1 MLGQTKL
8 WEEREVSEVS
18 NENIQEAIT
27 EKDRTTDGVITRRDG
42 TKRRVRPIK
51 INNSEKMKQ

>member
-8 WEEREVSEVS
+8 WEEREVPESMQR
-18 NENIQEAIT
+18 NIQEAIT

-42 TKRRVRPIK
+42 TK
-51 INNSEKMKQ
+51 

>member
-1 MLGQTKL
+1 VLGQTKL